1 MEQRTWPWVVGGIF
15 LFSTGLFGLSL
26 VVSGRPRAPC
36 RIAVPLIP
44 HPKVPTEVLYSSPTT
59 TEATPIETVSLLVVG
74 DIMLDRNVET
84 RTMQSNDPAYPFRR
98 LPDGW
103 LNSADYTIANLEGPL
118 TDARR
123 PPEKTIDFR
132 FLPKWLPV
140 LKETGIDAVSQAN
153 NHALDQGKAGYEDS
167 VKRLREGGLLVF
179 GHQGEDGDI
188 SLATTTVKGV
198 SFAFVGFNTTD
209 NPLDREAAAEVL
221 RRARGLAQFVLV
233 FMHWGEEYQHTPTAS
248 VQELGKWLV
257 DHGADAG
264 IGGHPHWEQGI
275 SLYKGVPIVWSLG
288 NFIFDQDFSLETR
301 QGLAVKLVFSKH
313 PLSSAA
319 FMTSLEP
326 IPLQIDASQPRVV
339 EGEERVSRLKEL
351 ATYSDPGILSSII
364 AGTNP
369 SIAGIGPQPID

>member
-1 MEQRTWPWVVGGIF
+1 MEQQKWPWIVGGIF
-15 LFSTGLFGLSL
+15 LFSTFLLGLSL
-26 VVSGRPRAPC
+26 VVSGTPKTPTQIVAPP
-36 RIAVPLIP
+36 ILLP
-44 HPKVPTEVLYSSPTT
+44 EVTTSVVSSTPAI
-59 TEATPIETVSLLVVG
+59 TEAAPIETVSLLVVG
-74 DIMLDRNVET
+74 DVMLDRNVEA
-84 RTMQSNDPAYPFRR
+84 RTARSNDPMYPFRR

-103 LNSADYTIANLEGPL
+103 LNHADYTVANLEGPL
-118 TDARR
+118 TDTHR
-123 PPEKTIDFR
+123 PPNKSIDFR
-132 FLPKWLPV
+132 FLPKWLSV

-179 GHQGEDGDI
+179 GHQVEDGDI
-188 SLATTTVKGV
+188 ALATTTVKGV

-209 NPLDREAAAEVL
+209 NLLDREAAEKTL

-257 DHGADAG
+257 DHGADAV

-275 SLYKGVPIVWSLG
+275 GVYNGAPIVWSLG

-301 QGLAVKLVFSKH
+301 QALAVKLVFSKDTV
-313 PLSSAA
+313 SSKAV
-319 FMTSLEP
+319 MTSLEP
-326 IPLQIDASQPRVV
+326 IPIQIDASQPRVV

-351 ATYSDPGILSSII
+351 ATYSDAGILSSVI